1 MGPCC
6 GPSRRTPSRW
16 SFPPSGPCVSH
27 LAKHSPGSRGWP
39 LSPRWG
45 SWSGR
50 SPSPSARGTCSPSR
64 TTCGS
69 CTTSAKR
76 SRRRERSSAA
86 AGDPS
91 SGGLELRPERMMPAD
106 PGAPMV
112 RRVALDHEP
121 PQRGQPS
128 SGPGSGDPLAMM
140 RSRSYLGLLVM
151 AAALGVP
158 IAVVAYWF
166 LKLTDLVQQWTFV
179 STPKALGFSTAPVWW
194 PVLPLA
200 VAGLCVGL
208 VIRYLPGHGGESPAD
223 GFKAGGVPLPVTLPG
238 IFLAAV
244 ASIGLGAVVGP
255 EAPLTARGGG
265 RADLPVCFP
274 RRDVPRQTAAVI
286 AATGSFAA
294 ISTLLGTPLGGA
306 FLLLEASGLGGA
318 LATAVLLPGLLS
330 AGVGAL
336 VFTGLDALTGYGT
349 FSFAIPSLPAAS
361 APTLAEFGWAVPIG
375 LAAAILCIGL
385 RWLALRVR
393 DRAGPWRLLSTTLPR
408 SVMAGVS
415 SSRRFCSVSSGRGSR
430 SSTPS
435 SPDTTPRTCS
445 SRARRN
451 FPAWSATAPTTR
463 SVPWSCSWSARA
475 WPIRPHWP
483 ASAAARHSPPC
494 SWALPAGSLSPT
506 CPGCRW
512 SPASPWGWPR

>member
-27 LAKHSPGSRGWP
+27 LARHSPGSPVWP
-39 LSPRWG
+39 LSPRSG

-69 CTTSAKR
+69 CTTSEKR

-112 RRVALDHEP
+112 RRVAVDHEP
-121 PQRGQPS
+121 PRRGQPS
-128 SGPGSGDPLAMM
+128 SAPGSGDPLAMM
-140 RSRSYLGLLVM
+140 RSRSYVGLLVV

-166 LKLTDLVQQWTFV
+166 LKLTDLMQQWTFV
-179 STPKALGFSTAPVWW
+179 SAPKALGFSAAPVWW

-200 VAGLCVGL
+200 VAGLCVGMI
-208 VIRYLPGHGGESPAD
+208 IRYLPGHGGEAPAD

-255 EAPLTARGGG
+255 EAPLIALGGG
-265 RADLPVCFP
+265 LAYLAVWFA

-294 ISTLLGTPLGGA
+294 ISTLLGTPLAGA
-306 FLLLEASGLGGA
+306 FLLLEATGVGGM

-336 VFTGLDALTGYGT
+336 IFTGLDALTGFGT
-349 FSFAIPSLPAAS
+349 FSLAIPSLPAVS

-385 RWLALRVR
+385 RWVAPRGGAPPR
-393 DRAGPWRLLSTTLPR
+393 RPAGPP
-408 SVMAGVS
+408 
-415 SSRRFCSVSSGRGSR
+415 
-430 SSTPS
+430 
-435 SPDTTPRTCS
+435 
-445 SRARRN
+445 
-451 FPAWSATAPTTR
+451 
-463 SVPWSCSWSARA
+463 
-475 WPIRPHWP
+475 
-483 ASAAARHSPPC
+483 
-494 SWALPAGSLSPT
+494 
-506 CPGCRW
+506 
-512 SPASPWGWPR
+512 

>member
-1 MGPCC
+1 
-6 GPSRRTPSRW
+6 
-16 SFPPSGPCVSH
+16 
-27 LAKHSPGSRGWP
+27 
-39 LSPRWG
+39 
-45 SWSGR
+45 
-50 SPSPSARGTCSPSR
+50 
-64 TTCGS
+64 
-69 CTTSAKR
+69 
-76 SRRRERSSAA
+76 
-86 AGDPS
+86 
-91 SGGLELRPERMMPAD
+91 
-106 PGAPMV
+106 MV
-112 RRVALDHEP
+112 RRVAVDHEP
-121 PQRGQPS
+121 PRRGQPS
-128 SGPGSGDPLAMM
+128 SAPGSGDPLAMM
-140 RSRSYLGLLVM
+140 RSRSYVGLLVV

-179 STPKALGFSTAPVWW
+179 SAPKALGFSTAPVWW

-223 GFKAGGVPLPVTLPG
+223 GFKAGGVALPVTLPG

-244 ASIGLGAVVGP
+244 VSIGLGAVVGP
-255 EAPLTARGGG
+255 EAPLIALGGG
-265 RADLPVCFP
+265 LAYLAVWFA

-385 RWLALRVR
+385 RWLALRIR
-393 DRAGPWRLLSTTLPR
+393 DRAGRRLVLSTIALGL
-408 SVMAGVS
+408 VMAGFAILYAELTGHHPSDVL
-415 SSRRFCSVSSGRGSR
+415 FSGQTALPGLVGHSADYTVGALVLLLLCKGLAYTAALAGFRGGP
-430 SSTPS
+430 T
-435 SPDTTPRTCS
+435 
-445 SRARRN
+445 
-451 FPAWSATAPTTR
+451 FPAMFMGAAGGIALSHLPGLSLVAGVGMGLAAMTAGMLRLPMTAVLLTTLVLGSDGYAVMPLVIVATVVCYVTANRLIVEPQRVAAPAPEGRPATPAPR
-463 SVPWSCSWSARA
+463 RPEPGPVP
-475 WPIRPHWP
+475 RPGT
-483 ASAAARHSPPC
+483 AS
-494 SWALPAGSLSPT
+494 G
-506 CPGCRW
+506 
-512 SPASPWGWPR
+512 